1 MPTLRF
7 TYIYMHEDEQREIEK
22 EKDLYGAVEDTAE
35 ANTVL
40 EDLVDLHNGAVRL
53 VRSTIRHIVY
63 VQHHL
68 RHLLHRKKET
78 YPNPIQIR
86 NRTLSFSTSPLSL

>member
-1 MPTLRF
+1 
-7 TYIYMHEDEQREIEK
+7 MHEDEQREIEK
-22 EKDLYGAVEDTAE
+22 ERDLYGAVEDTAE

-68 RHLLHRKKET
+68 RHLLHRKKKPILIQFKSET
-78 YPNPIQIR
+78 EPSPV
-86 NRTLSFSTSPLSL
+86 STSL